1 MGGYFRLGFL
11 GNGRS
16 FHNDSDG
23 RVLQGVGSAGSAP
36 VVIPIIGDMFD
47 NDKDITSGL
56 GLIETSN
63 TAGKVLS
70 PIIGALLASFIW
82 LLPFWFIPFF
92 SLISVLLV
100 VFFVK
105 IPKRDQKKQSIPEFV
120 KCLKGTFKK
129 NGCFMPFL

>member
-1 MGGYFRLGFL
+1 MEDPFTVILM
-11 GNGRS
+11 
-16 FHNDSDG
+16 G

-36 VVIPIIGDMFD
+36 VVISLIGDMF
-47 NDKDITSGL
+47 DKDITSGL
-56 GLIETSN
+56 GLIEAPN

-100 VFFVK
+100 VFFVVGF
-105 IPKRDQKKQSIPEFV
+105 IIMLFCSAFFFIFQTYWR
-120 KCLKGTFKK
+120 KCIILRE
-129 NGCFMPFL
+129 